1 METLRTETRASRGN
15 TSICYKIYEVTNTE
29 NKDIPDKY
37 YKVECLINWDC
48 VYSTTLFTF
57 NEAQFFWQWFF
68 RWVEYMRFKLLDTI
82 NNIY

>member
-37 YKVECLINWDC
+37 YKVECLIN
-48 VYSTTLFTF
+48 
-57 NEAQFFWQWFF
+57 
-68 RWVEYMRFKLLDTI
+68 
-82 NNIY
+82 